1 MDTSLHMIMRV
12 ECGCDQLRR
21 YAELTTPD
29 ASTKACLGLMIISG
43 VGTTYI
49 MGATFGYRSGS
60 HNDTGMLYFT
70 PCTRMMS

>member
-1 MDTSLHMIMRV
+1 MIIRV

-21 YAELTTPD
+21 YAELTTPE
-29 ASTKACLGLMIISG
+29 ASTKACLGLMIMSG

-70 PCTRMMS
+70 PCKSMMS